1 VSRGSLGLV
10 LSGGGARGAF
20 HIGVHECLLGDP
32 RFHRGPAILSG
43 TSSGAINAALIAAG
57 KNPEEMMAFWC
68 GLAEDPPVAASE
80 PFVRGAL
87 GALARQLGQESLDWV
102 TSTRPLQA
110 AVRGVRRNLPPSATS
125 IFSLGLEYLLIER
138 FDLVS
143 GFLESLPAAA
153 VVDARRLRERLIEV
167 FGGTKVPAGRH
178 RLAVSAVDVRSGD
191 VVRFVNA
198 RTLRTKAPEYQ
209 VVDAITVDMLLAS
222 ASIPVLFPPV
232 EVHGRLYWD
241 GGLLVNTPLAPVV
254 ALGADRIVPVLV
266 NEPCGDGPI
275 AHLGEAIE
283 RTFETLLENAY
294 NVDRK
299 LLLERNRRRG
309 HGYRRVT
316 LLKPLRPE
324 SAACFTAGSYL
335 HFEREALGVIRTA
348 GRRAA
353 CDWLEL
359 SDLEDR
365 LDAAAGNGRRAL
377 P

>member
-1 VSRGSLGLV
+1 MSRSTLGLV

-32 RFHRGPAILSG
+32 RFHRGPGVLSG

-57 KNPEEMMAFWC
+57 KTPEEMMEFWC
-68 GLAEDPPVAASE
+68 GLADDPPVAASE

-87 GALARQLGQESLDWV
+87 GALARQAGHESLDWL
-102 TSTRPLQA
+102 TSTEPLRA
-110 AVRGVRRNLPPSATS
+110 ALRGVRRNLPPGPM
-125 IFSLGLEYLLIER
+125 SLFAFGLEYLLIER

-153 VVDARRLRERLIEV
+153 VVDAHRLRERLV
-167 FGGTKVPAGRH
+167 DAFGGPRVSTRH
-178 RLAVSAVDVRSGD
+178 RLAVSAVDVRTGQ

-198 RTLRTKAPEYQ
+198 RTTRTQEPEYQ

-232 EVHGRLYWD
+232 AVGDRLLWD

-266 NEPCGDGPI
+266 NEPGGEGPI
-275 AHLGEAIE
+275 AHFGDAIE
-283 RTFETLLENAY
+283 RALETLLENAY

-299 LLLERNRRRG
+299 LLLERNRTRG
-309 HGYRRVT
+309 RGYRRVT
-316 LLKPLRPE
+316 LYKPLRPNT
-324 SAACFTAGSYL
+324 AAAFTAGSYL
-335 HFEREALGVIRTA
+335 HFEREALGTIRAA

-359 SDLEDR
+359 ADLEDR
-365 LDAAAGNGRRAL
+365 LDDDAGNGARVL